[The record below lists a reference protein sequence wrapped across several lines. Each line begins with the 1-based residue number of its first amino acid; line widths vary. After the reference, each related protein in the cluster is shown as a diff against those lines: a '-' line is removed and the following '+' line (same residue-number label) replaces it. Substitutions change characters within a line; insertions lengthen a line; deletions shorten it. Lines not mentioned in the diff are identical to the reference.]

1 MFRYLIDCLQYKREL
16 TLHRTLTSLHST
28 SCHFTSLPPC
38 ISPAS
43 NDLRTGIIISYC
55 DAKITCKRHLFAPH
69 HHDVQPPRHSIPLSL
84 PLPQPTHFHPP
95 PISSQISLT
104 ATAKAPSASPSPTS
118 LSLDS
123 APLSR
128 TADGYQPL
136 QLPPHRAYL
145 DRPGCARCL
154 LLPPPLHVP
163 IRWQEGTRGERAPS

>member
-69 HHDVQPPRHSIPLSL
+69 HHDVQPPRHSIPLSTTNTTN
-84 PLPQPTHFHPP
+84 PLPSSSNLIPNQSDSNRQSSLCITIPYLYFTRFRSAIADSRWLPTPTAP
-95 PISSQISLT
+95 ASSCIS
-104 ATAKAPSASPSPTS
+104 
-118 LSLDS
+118 
-123 APLSR
+123 
-128 TADGYQPL
+128 
-136 QLPPHRAYL
+136 
-145 DRPGCARCL
+145 
-154 LLPPPLHVP
+154 
-163 IRWQEGTRGERAPS
+163 